1 MLCNYPDRKQ
11 MAKRPKIGTYL
22 KNVSKYVFSDGPV
35 EASEELVRQELCTI
49 AVQHGMYR
57 PYEARVYRFRNK

>member
-11 MAKRPKIGTYL
+11 MVGDLKISDSI
-22 KNVSKYVFSDGPV
+22 KQVSKSMLDEKSL
-35 EASEELVRQELCTI
+35 EAGEELVRKELCTI

-57 PYEARVYRFRNK
+57 PYETRVYRFRIE